1 MTDKEKKTTDGRKD
15 CSFCPFL
22 SYTGMC
28 LKYEIDS
35 DEAKRKCADILK
47 HTLTEEVMEKS

>member
-1 MTDKEKKTTDGRKD
+1 MTDKEKKTDGRKD

-22 SYTGMC
+22 SYRGIC

-35 DEAKRKCADILK
+35 DEAKHKCDELK
-47 HTLTEEVMEKS
+47 